1 MDGAKWLQSW
11 LKKKK
16 MIRITWS
23 FKENSEVCGHGEWFD
38 ESEEPMLLEWIKL
51 LNDLHPNIEHR
62 IEALPPE

>member
-1 MDGAKWLQSW
+1 
-11 LKKKK
+11 

-23 FKENSEVCGHGEWFD
+23 FKDNSEVCGHGGWFD

-51 LNDLHPNIEHR
+51 LNDLHPNVEHR